1 MSLDIK
7 YLGTMK
13 SPDRD
18 EVDRIVDAWR
28 SQRPDLDASP
38 MLVLS
43 RVTRLARRL
52 DLERRAAFASHEL
65 EPWEFD
71 VLSSLRRA
79 GEPYSLTPGALMN
92 ELLVSS
98 GTMTNRIDRLERA
111 RLVLRSPAPDDRR
124 AVLVTLT
131 ADGKDRVDAALIS
144 LLECEER
151 ILSGIDARQ
160 AELLGDLLRL
170 LLLPFEAD

>member
-1 MSLDIK
+1 
-7 YLGTMK
+7 MK
-13 SPDRD
+13 SPEQD

-28 SQRPDLDASP
+28 AERPDLDASP

-52 DLERRAAFASHEL
+52 DLERRAAFASHDL

-79 GEPYSLTPGALMN
+79 GAPYELTPGALMN

-98 GTMTNRIDRLERA
+98 GTMTNRIDRLEREG
-111 RLVLRSPAPDDRR
+111 LVSRSPAPDDRR
-124 AVLVTLT
+124 AVLVSLT
-131 ADGKDRVDAALIS
+131 PTGKERVDEALIS
-144 LLECEER
+144 LLACER
-151 ILSGIDARQ
+151 QILSALDPGR
-160 AELLGDLLRL
+160 AETLGDLLRL

>member
-1 MSLDIK
+1 
-7 YLGTMK
+7 MK
-13 SPDRD
+13 SPDQD

-28 SQRPDLDASP
+28 AERPDLDASP

-52 DLERRAAFASHEL
+52 DLERRAAFAAHEL

-79 GEPYSLTPGALMN
+79 GAPYELTPGALMN

-111 RLVLRSPAPDDRR
+111 GLVSRSPAPDDRR
-124 AVLVTLT
+124 AVLVALT
-131 ADGKDRVDAALIS
+131 PRGKTRVDEALIS
-144 LLECEER
+144 LLSCER
-151 ILSGIDARQ
+151 QILAALDAEE
-160 AELLGDLLRL
+160 AGTLGDLLKA

>member
-1 MSLDIK
+1 MNSAE
-7 YLGTMK
+7 
-13 SPDRD
+13 RD

-28 SQRPDLDASP
+28 SERPDLDTSP

-79 GEPYSLTPGALMN
+79 GAPYELTPGALMN

-98 GTMTNRIDRLERA
+98 GTMTNRIDRLERGG
-111 RLVLRSPAPDDRR
+111 LVSRSPAPEDRR
-124 AVLVTLT
+124 AVLVALT
-131 ADGKDRVDAALIS
+131 PTGKARVDEALIS
-144 LLECEER
+144 LLDCER
-151 ILSGIDARQ
+151 QILSALDADQ
-160 AELLGDLLRL
+160 ADDLGGLLKL
-170 LLLPFEAD
+170 LLLPFESD